1 MAPHLSLSILKEML
15 FLKTKFNVTSKEVY
29 NDRRQFQFI
38 VALPHIIILS
48 MTVIAWIFS
57 TIMLINHNMHKGAY
71 IINMGWSIYNFLG
84 SFISIKVAYQKP
96 ILRAS
101 ERININENINV
112 KCNYKDHNFSAKVL
126 DISEKGIGLKL
137 DLLSLDSNTKLQLGE
152 DINLKLKNQIFK
164 CKISRFNKELLG
176 LTFNKLDVKQMK
188 LIMEIFTDNM
198 SPYYRINKTQE
209 YIVNKKEKNS
219 AIA

>member
-1 MAPHLSLSILKEML
+1 M
-15 FLKTKFNVTSKEVY
+15 N
-29 NDRRQFQFI
+29 
-38 VALPHIIILS
+38 
-48 MTVIAWIFS
+48 
-57 TIMLINHNMHKGAY
+57 
-71 IINMGWSIYNFLG
+71 
-84 SFISIKVAYQKP
+84 
-96 ILRAS
+96 
-101 ERININENINV
+101 
-112 KCNYKDHNFSAKVL
+112 
-126 DISEKGIGLKL
+126 
-137 DLLSLDSNTKLQLGE
+137 
-152 DINLKLKNQIFK
+152 LKNQIFK